1 MHIECIYKSTW
12 QIYGVRLSENKTIIM
27 MGIIDETGI
36 SADYTAAYEYVR
48 RICLYPFASLYHKKT
63 PSPPYITYDKEGGS
77 LSHYIF

>member
-48 RICLYPFASLYHKKT
+48 RICLYPLGLLFCKNSNNLDEPDYYGT
-63 PSPPYITYDKEGGS
+63 
-77 LSHYIF
+77 